1 MSLDVSIRHEPVGSL
16 EAYAGISSAFE
27 VRSVLEVSIAD
38 DLRGVSLCE
47 RGLGAP
53 WLKDYEGIAGGP
65 RAWLARFD
73 TARWIELVASVGS
86 ERVGGALLVHDD
98 PSIDMLEGRNDLAVL
113 WDLRVARDF
122 RGRGVGTQL
131 FRAAERWAREQG
143 YRQLKVET
151 QNVNVAA
158 CRFYTGMGCRL
169 GALDRFAYPDLPG
182 EVQLLWF
189 KTL

>member
-1 MSLDVSIRHEPVGSL
+1 MSLQVTIEEERAVSL
-16 EAYAGISSAFE
+16 EAYARISSAFE
-27 VRSVLEVSIAD
+27 VRSVLEVSIED

-47 RGLGAP
+47 RGLRSP
-53 WLKDYEGIAGGP
+53 WLKDYDGIEGGP
-65 RAWLARFD
+65 RAWPKRFD
-73 TARWIELVASVGS
+73 TARWFALVASAGG

-98 PSIDMLEGRNDLAVL
+98 ASIELLEGRSDLAVL
-113 WDLRVARDF
+113 WDLRVAPGH

-131 FRAAERWAREQG
+131 FRAAEDWARERG
-143 YRQLKVET
+143 CRELKVET
-151 QNVNVAA
+151 QNVNVTA
-158 CRFYTGMGCRL
+158 CRFYARMGCRL